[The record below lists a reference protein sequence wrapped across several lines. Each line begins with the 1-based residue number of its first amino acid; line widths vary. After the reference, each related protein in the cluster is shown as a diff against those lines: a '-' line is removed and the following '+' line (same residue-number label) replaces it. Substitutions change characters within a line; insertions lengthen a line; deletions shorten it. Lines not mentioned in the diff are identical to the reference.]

1 MLAEIQLN
9 GEAAVRKYAKDLD
22 QWTGDVIVTPAQIE
36 ANAREVPEQVKA
48 DIDFAIKQVFDFAQA
63 QRRSLSEFQVELHPG
78 VTAGQRVL
86 PVNVAGCYAPAGRYA
101 HIASA
106 YMGVATAKAAGVK
119 TIIAC
124 SGPFRGGP
132 MHPYLLYAFNK
143 AGADIIMTLG
153 GVQAIATMANGL
165 FTGKPADV
173 IVGPGNKFVAEAK
186 RTLFGKV
193 GIDVFA
199 GPSEIG
205 IIADETA
212 DPAIVA
218 SDLVGQA
225 EHGHES
231 PAWLFT
237 TSRSLAEEVMRQ
249 VPQLIDLLP
258 PTARDAAGSAWRD
271 YGEVML
277 CDTRDEVVEISDRYA
292 SEHLEVHAKDLDWW
306 LKTLT
311 CYGSLFLGEETTVAY
326 GDKASG
332 PNHVLPTKGA
342 ARYSGGLSVH
352 KFLKTFTWQKMTRDA
367 ARDIGLAT
375 ARISR
380 LEGMEAHARTAD
392 DRLAKYFP
400 GQAFELGEQN
410 TPSEVVERLNTS
422 ARRALATPE
431 VTQQLATQGDVAVG
445 STSKDF
451 SEFVRAEHRYWADQL
466 TAKVLP
472 MYGGPALVT
481 PHMNRLAE
489 QGVTFLNAYSN
500 NPVCAPSRAAM
511 LTGRLS
517 SKVGCYD
524 NAADFPSSTLTLAHY
539 LRHQGYRTCL
549 SGKMHFVGSEQLHGF
564 EERVTTDIYPS
575 DFGWTAD
582 WSQVKQPYSPS
593 RMSLRSVVEAGLCE
607 RNLQIDY
614 DEEVAYRAEQWL
626 YDRARSPDERPFLLW
641 ASFTHPHNPFITTR
655 PFWDLYDHDKI

>member
-1 MLAEIQLN
+1 MPVTYLKKASKTPETETATAQEVVTRMLGEIGAH
-9 GEAAVRKYAKDLD
+9 GEDAVRAYASQLD
-22 QWTGDVIVTPAQIE
+22 QWSGDIVLTRAEIDRRAAEVPAQV
-36 ANAREVPEQVKA
+36 RR
-48 DIDFAIKQVFDFAQA
+48 DIDFAIAQVSAFAQA
-63 QRRSLSEFQVELHPG
+63 QRESVADFSVGLHPG

-132 MHPYLLYAFNK
+132 IHPCLLYAFDR
-143 AGADIIMTLG
+143 AGADVIMTLG
-153 GVQAIATMANGL
+153 GVQAIATMAYGL

-186 RTLFGKV
+186 RALFGKV

-199 GPSEIG
+199 GPSEVAV
-205 IIADETA
+205 IADDSA
-212 DPAIVA
+212 DAEIVA

-237 TSRSLAEEVMRQ
+237 TSRALAEQVMAR
-249 VPQLIDLLP
+249 VPQLIEQLP
-258 PTARDAAGSAWRD
+258 PTARDAAASAWRD

-277 CDTRDEVVEISDRYA
+277 CDTREEVVEVSDRYA
-292 SEHLEVHAKDLDWW
+292 SEHLEVHTRDLDWW
-306 LKTLT
+306 LDNLT

-352 KFLKTFTWQKMTRDA
+352 KFMKTLTWQRMTREA
-367 ARDIGLAT
+367 ARDIGEVT

-400 GQAFELGEQN
+400 GQAFDRGE
-410 TPSEVVERLNTS
+410 P
-422 ARRALATPE
+422 
-431 VTQQLATQGDVAVG
+431 VTV
-445 STSKDF
+445 
-451 SEFVRAEHRYWADQL
+451 
-466 TAKVLP
+466 
-472 MYGGPALVT
+472 
-481 PHMNRLAE
+481 
-489 QGVTFLNAYSN
+489 
-500 NPVCAPSRAAM
+500 
-511 LTGRLS
+511 
-517 SKVGCYD
+517 
-524 NAADFPSSTLTLAHY
+524 
-539 LRHQGYRTCL
+539 
-549 SGKMHFVGSEQLHGF
+549 
-564 EERVTTDIYPS
+564 
-575 DFGWTAD
+575 
-582 WSQVKQPYSPS
+582 
-593 RMSLRSVVEAGLCE
+593 
-607 RNLQIDY
+607 
-614 DEEVAYRAEQWL
+614 
-626 YDRARSPDERPFLLW
+626 
-641 ASFTHPHNPFITTR
+641 
-655 PFWDLYDHDKI
+655 